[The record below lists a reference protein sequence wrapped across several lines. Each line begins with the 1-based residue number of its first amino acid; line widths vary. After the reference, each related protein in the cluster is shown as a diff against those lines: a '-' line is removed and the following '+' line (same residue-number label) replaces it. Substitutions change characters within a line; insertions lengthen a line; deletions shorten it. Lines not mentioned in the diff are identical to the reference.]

1 MQIDFVFWWV
11 AILIMSVVIHE
22 VSHGYAASILGD
34 ETARYQGRL
43 TLNPLKHLDLFGSII
58 LPLILVLTKAG
69 FIFGWAKPV
78 PYNPYNLRPGRW
90 SEATVAVAGPASNL
104 LIALVFGLVLRSNI
118 FAFLGPAFVE
128 ITSAIVFI
136 NILLAIFNLVPI
148 PPLDGSKI
156 LFALFPDRLVHFRES
171 FERYGI
177 FFVLIFIFFL
187 WRLIFPIIIWLFR
200 LIAGPSAGL

>member
-22 VSHGYAASILGD
+22 VSHGYAASMLGD

-118 FAFLGPAFVE
+118 FAFLGPAFIE

-136 NILLAIFNLVPI
+136 NILLAIFNMVPI